1 MVEKVIIISYGE
13 IALKGQNK
21 RFFENKLVNNIRH
34 AVTDLGKLKIYKE
47 HSRIYIDVED
57 YNEEEIINRVKK
69 VFGVVSISPAKR
81 FSVDM
86 DLIKDMVLDE
96 IKSRKTEEE
105 IKTFKIQSK
114 RVDKKFPTSSME
126 ISREIGAFVL
136 NSDNGLSVDVHNPDL
151 LVNVEIRN
159 MAFVHSKKIAG
170 FGGLPLGTN
179 GKALLLLSGGIDS
192 PVAGWLV
199 GKRGVE
205 IEAIHFHSHPFTS
218 QRAKEKVIDLAKTLS
233 IYCGK
238 FRLYS
243 INLLS
248 IQKAI
253 NENCPEG
260 EMTILS
266 RRFMMKIAEK
276 IALKSNCDALIT
288 GESIGQV
295 ASQTTKSLHVTNAA
309 VNLPVFRPLIA
320 MDKVDI
326 IDLSK
331 KIDTYETS
339 ILPFEDCCTVFLPK
353 HPVTQPK
360 LENILKSE
368 ALLDVDG
375 LIQEVID
382 DMEEIIITLEEY

>member
-368 ALLDVDG
+368 DLLDVDG

>member
-34 AVTDLGKLKIYKE
+34 AITDLGKLKIYKE

-136 NSDNGLSVDVHNPDL
+136 NADHGLTVDVHNPDL

-159 MAFVHSKKIAG
+159 KAFVHSKKISG

-218 QRAKEKVIDLAKTLS
+218 ERAKEKVIDLAKTLS

-238 FRLYS
+238 FKLYS

-253 NENCPEG
+253 NKNCPEG

-360 LENILKSE
+360 LVNILKSE

>member
-34 AVTDLGKLKIYKE
+34 AITDLGKLKIYKE

-136 NSDNGLSVDVHNPDL
+136 NADHGLSVDVHNPDL

-159 MAFVHSKKIAG
+159 KAFVHSKKISG

-218 QRAKEKVIDLAKTLS
+218 ERAKEKVIDLAKTLS

-253 NENCPEG
+253 NKNCPEG

-360 LENILKSE
+360 LVNILKSE

>member
-1 MVEKVIIISYGE
+1 LVEKVIIISYGE

>member
-34 AVTDLGKLKIYKE
+34 AITDLGKLKIYKE

-136 NSDNGLSVDVHNPDL
+136 NADHGLSVDVHNPDL

-159 MAFVHSKKIAG
+159 KAFVHSKKISG

-218 QRAKEKVIDLAKTLS
+218 ERAKEKVIDLAKTLS

-238 FRLYS
+238 FKLYS

-253 NENCPEG
+253 NKNCPEG